1 VNLRLRLARNG
12 ANPAQRP
19 WSAVPLRVRVA
30 LALALVAQLATHA
43 LAPAPQARATDLSDP
58 PSIGTMR
65 VAALGDRLPAAQLA
79 TLYLQSFDNQPGISI
94 PFAALDYARVVAW
107 LSMLSDLD
115 PDSQYPF
122 LLASHVYAAV
132 PDAERQRRML
142 AFVHDRFDADPAR
155 RWRWLAHAAI
165 LARHRLDDLPL
176 AIRYARTLTERATDP
191 SVPGWAR
198 QMSVLLL
205 ADTGEVEAAKILL
218 GGLLD
223 AGAITDP
230 QELRFLLQRVDPS
243 PVR

>member
-1 VNLRLRLARNG
+1 MRIRTG
-12 ANPAQRP
+12 
-19 WSAVPLRVRVA
+19 
-30 LALALVAQLATHA
+30 LALALVAQFASHA
-43 LAPAPQARATDLSDP
+43 LAPAPQARAVDLPAP
-58 PSIGTMR
+58 PSLVAMQ
-65 VAALGDRLPAAQLA
+65 VAALGDRLPAAQVG

-94 PFAALDYARVVAW
+94 PFAELDYERVAAW
-107 LSMLSDLD
+107 LAMLSDLD

-122 LLASHVYAAV
+122 LLASHVYASV
-132 PDAERQRRML
+132 PDPARQRRML

-176 AIRYARTLTERATDP
+176 AIRYARTLTERAIDP

-230 QELRFLLQRVDPS
+230 QELRFLLQRLDGARP
-243 PVR
+243 R

>member
-1 VNLRLRLARNG
+1 MA
-12 ANPAQRP
+12 AWTTAAQRP
-19 WSAVPLRVRVA
+19 WSAVPAWVRIALV
-30 LALALVAQLATHA
+30 LALAAQLAGHA
-43 LAPAPQARATDLSDP
+43 IAPAPQARAVDLPAP
-58 PSIGTMR
+58 PAVAAMQ

-94 PFAALDYARVVAW
+94 PFAALDYGRVVGW
-107 LSMLSDLD
+107 LAMLSDLD

-132 PDAERQRRML
+132 PDPSRQRQML
-142 AFVHDRFDADPAR
+142 AFVHDRFDADTAR

-165 LARHRLDDLPL
+165 VARHRLGDLPL
-176 AIRYARTLTERATDP
+176 ATLYARALTERATDP

-205 ADTGEVEAAKILL
+205 ADKGEVEAAKILL

-230 QELRFLLQRVDPS
+230 QELQFLLKRLEPTQTR
-243 PVR
+243 